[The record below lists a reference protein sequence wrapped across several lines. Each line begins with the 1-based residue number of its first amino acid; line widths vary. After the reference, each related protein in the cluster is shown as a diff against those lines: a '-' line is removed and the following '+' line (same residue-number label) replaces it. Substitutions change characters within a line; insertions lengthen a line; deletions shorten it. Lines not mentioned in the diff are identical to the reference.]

1 MESLKE
7 RVLDIS
13 YEHKLSHLGSY
24 FSSLEII
31 EEIFDTKNEDDIFIL
46 SAGHAAVALYVAIE
60 KYHGICAEELFLKHG
75 GHPYR
80 DEENKLYCSTGSL
93 GLGLLVAIG
102 RAMVDKSKNVYC
114 LISDGECAEGSIWEG
129 LRYAYENKID
139 NLKIYLNVNGF
150 CAYDKIDIDYLIR
163 RIKSFNP
170 KVEIRYTTVEHFPF
184 LRGLNAHYHIMTEDD
199 YNLAKKMITRRKDFD
214 EKVIC

>member
-7 RVLDIS
+7 RVLDIAHK
-13 YEHKLSHLGSY
+13 HKLSHLGSY
-24 FSSLEII
+24 FSSLDVI
-31 EEIFDTKNEDDIFIL
+31 EEIFENKCNDDIFIL
-46 SAGHAAVALYVAIE
+46 SAGHAAVALYAVIE

-80 DEENKLYCSTGSL
+80 DEKNKLYCSTGSL

-102 RAMVDKSKNVYC
+102 RALGNKNKKVYC

-129 LRYAYENKID
+129 LRYAYENKIE

-150 CAYDKIDIDYLIR
+150 CAYDKVDVDYLTK
-163 RIKSFNP
+163 RIIAFNP
-170 KVEIRYTTVEHFPF
+170 NVEVRYTTVEHFPF
-184 LRGLNAHYHIMTEDD
+184 LRGLNAHYHVMTDDD
-199 YNLAKKMITRRKDFD
+199 YKLAKKMLERRRDFD